1 MVARVPSRTFC
12 CCIPVRAG
20 VIVLALLGLVGGSII
35 AAASIVNIHRDESSK
50 LASVLQII
58 IYLLLALVSIF
69 GLIGAIARRIGFVRS
84 YLAMLIVHLLFS
96 TAMGIFAI
104 NRNFK
109 DAPKYI
115 AECSKG
121 TDPTDESILATC
133 KNGATIL
140 KSLMIGTFIIAWLL
154 ETWACFIV
162 VNYSKQL
169 VEEERAELVK
179 DTESW

>member
-1 MVARVPSRTFC
+1 
-12 CCIPVRAG
+12 
-20 VIVLALLGLVGGSII
+20 
-35 AAASIVNIHRDESSK
+35 
-50 LASVLQII
+50 
-58 IYLLLALVSIF
+58 
-69 GLIGAIARRIGFVRS
+69 
-84 YLAMLIVHLLFS
+84 MLIVHLLFS

-121 TDPTDESILATC
+121 TDATDESILATC

-154 ETWACFIV
+154 ETCASFLNSV
-162 VNYSKQL
+162 SL
-169 VEEERAELVK
+169 G
-179 DTESW
+179 SS